1 MIASELWNSLWNSH
15 KKTKQLLT
23 FSIPTKAEKLAEASE
38 GYQKSKKD
46 LPPSYTTP
54 QKIGLFLGPL
64 LFILVAF
71 FFSPQDLSQEG
82 KMALAVTLWVATW
95 WITEALPI
103 PATSLLPIV
112 LLPIT
117 GALEGAKVTASYGD
131 PNIFLFLGGF
141 VIAIAME
148 KWELHRRIALSIISF
163 VGTST
168 SNIVLGFMLATGF
181 ISMWVSNTAAVMM
194 MLPIGTAITYQVAQ
208 ALKNNN
214 SNESFAD
221 EEMKFN
227 KALLFAIGFSGS
239 IGGVGTLIG
248 TPPNTILAGV
258 IKELYGYQ
266 ISFAEWMLFAMPVVI
281 VLIFATWLYLT
292 RVAFPIK
299 LKHIPG
305 GKELIHNEKKKL
317 GKIRYEEG
325 MVLVVFIFAAFMW
338 ITRTFLWQDI
348 IPGISDTMISI
359 TAAVLLFMIPA
370 KNVGGRIL
378 DWAACKDL
386 PWGVLLLFGGGLAIA
401 AGFKET
407 GLASWIGNQLTVLD
421 GIHFIFILIATT
433 GLVLFLTEIT
443 SNTATATMI
452 LPALGALALALG
464 VHPFALMVPAAM
476 AATCAFMLPV
486 GTPPNAIIF
495 ATGKIKII
503 EMVKTG
509 FWINIFAWILIV
521 VATYFLLPLIW
532 NIDLT
537 VFPSNFK

>member
-1 MIASELWNSLWNSH
+1 MSTSTLWNSLWNSH
-15 KKTKQLLT
+15 KKTKQLLL
-23 FSIPTKAEKLAEASE
+23 FSVPSNPEKLQEA
-38 GYQKSKKD
+38 GKD
-46 LPPSYTTP
+46 YKQVNNNGQPSYTTA

-64 LFILVAF
+64 LFALVAF
-71 FFSPQDLSQEG
+71 FFSPEDLSYEG
-82 KMALAVTLWVATW
+82 KMVLAVTLWVATW

-112 LLPIT
+112 LLPVT

-131 PNIFLFLGGF
+131 PNVFLFLGGF

-148 KWELHRRIALSIISF
+148 RWELHRRIALTIISF

-194 MLPIGTAITYQVAQ
+194 MLPIGTAITYQVSQ
-208 ALKNNN
+208 ALKN
-214 SNESFAD
+214 SKESFAD
-221 EEMKFN
+221 EELKFN

-239 IGGVGTLIG
+239 IGGLGTLIG
-248 TPPNTILAGV
+248 TPPNTILAAI

-266 ISFAEWMLFAMPVVI
+266 ISFAEWMLYAMPVVL
-281 VLIFATWLYLT
+281 VLVLVTWLYLT
-292 RVAFPIK
+292 KVAFPIK

-305 GKELIHNEKKKL
+305 GKELIRNEKKKL
-317 GKIRYEEG
+317 GSIRYEEG
-325 MVLVVFIFAAFMW
+325 MVLVVFLLAAFMW

-348 IPGISDTMISI
+348 IPGINDTMISI
-359 TAAVLLFMIPA
+359 GAAILLFMIPA

-378 DWAACKDL
+378 DWGASKEL

-407 GLASWIGNQLTVLD
+407 GLASWIGNQLVVLN
-421 GIHFIFILIATT
+421 GLHFIVIIIATT
-433 GLVLFLTEIT
+433 GIVLFLTEIT

-452 LPALGALALALG
+452 LPALGALALALDI
-464 VHPFALMVPAAM
+464 HPFALMVPAAM

-509 FWINIFAWILIV
+509 FWVNIFALILIV
-521 VATYFLLPLIW
+521 VATYFLLPLVW
-532 NIDLT
+532 GIDLN
-537 VFPSNFK
+537 VFPSEFK

>member
-1 MIASELWNSLWNSH
+1 MSASTLWNSLWNSH
-15 KKTKQLLT
+15 QKTKQLLL
-23 FSIPTKAEKLAEASE
+23 FSVPTNPEKQQEA
-38 GYQKSKKD
+38 GKD
-46 LPPSYTTP
+46 HKQLNRNEQPSYTTA
-54 QKIGLFLGPL
+54 QKIGLVLGPL
-64 LFILVAF
+64 LFALVAF
-71 FFSPQDLSQEG
+71 FFSPEDLSYEG
-82 KMALAVTLWVATW
+82 KMVLAVTLWVATW

-112 LLPIT
+112 LLPVT
-117 GALEGAKVTASYGD
+117 GALDGATVTASYGD

-208 ALKNNN
+208 ALKN
-214 SNESFAD
+214 SEKSFV
-221 EEMKFN
+221 EEELKFN

-239 IGGVGTLIG
+239 IGGLGTLIG
-248 TPPNTILAGV
+248 TPPNTILAAI

-266 ISFAEWMLFAMPVVI
+266 ISFAEWMLYAMPVVI
-281 VLIFATWLYLT
+281 LLIFATWLYLT
-292 RVAFPIK
+292 KVAFPIK

-317 GKIRYEEG
+317 GNIRYEEG
-325 MVLVVFIFAAFMW
+325 MVLVVFLLAAFMW
-338 ITRTFLWQDI
+338 ITRTFLWQDL

-359 TAAVLLFMIPA
+359 GAAILLFMIPA
-370 KNVGGRIL
+370 KNVAGRLL
-378 DWAACKDL
+378 DWGASKEL

-407 GLASWIGNQLTVLD
+407 GLASWIGNQLAVLN
-421 GIHFIFILIATT
+421 GLHFIVIIIATT

-452 LPALGALALALG
+452 LPALGALALALEI
-464 VHPFALMVPAAM
+464 HPFALMVPAAM

-521 VATYFLLPLIW
+521 VATYFLLPLVW
-532 NIDLT
+532 GIDLN
-537 VFPSNFK
+537 VFPAEFK

>member
-1 MIASELWNSLWNSH
+1 MSTSTLWNNLWNSH
-15 KKTKQLLT
+15 EKTKRFLF
-23 FSIPTKAEKLAEASE
+23 FSMPKNMEKVQETGKE
-38 GYQKSKKD
+38 SKQSSNKGQ
-46 LPPSYTTP
+46 PSYTTA
-54 QKIGLFLGPL
+54 QKIGLILGPL
-64 LFILVAF
+64 LFALIAF
-71 FFSPQDLSQEG
+71 FFSPEDLSYEG
-82 KMALAVTLWVATW
+82 KMVLAVTLWVATW

-117 GALEGAKVTASYGD
+117 GALDGNTVTASYGD

-148 KWELHRRIALSIISF
+148 KWELHRRIALSIISV

-168 SNIVLGFMLATGF
+168 SSIIFGFMLATGF

-208 ALKNNN
+208 ALKN
-214 SNESFAD
+214 SEESFVD
-221 EEMKFN
+221 EEVKFN

-248 TPPNTILAGV
+248 TPPNTILAA
-258 IKELYGYQ
+258 IIEELYGYQ
-266 ISFAEWMLFAMPVVI
+266 ISFAEWMFFAMPVVF
-281 VLIFATWLYLT
+281 VLLIATWLYLT
-292 RVAFPIK
+292 KIAFPIK
-299 LKHIPG
+299 LKQIPG
-305 GKELIHNEKKKL
+305 GRELIYNEKKKL

-325 MVLVVFIFAAFMW
+325 MVLIVFLLAAFMW
-338 ITRTFLWQDI
+338 ITRTFLWQDL
-348 IPGISDTMISI
+348 IPGISDSMISI
-359 TAAVLLFMIPA
+359 GAAILLFMIPA
-370 KNVGGRIL
+370 KNVAGRIL
-378 DWAACKDL
+378 DWEASKEL

-407 GLASWIGNQLTVLD
+407 GLASWIGNQLTVLN
-421 GIHFIFILIATT
+421 GLHFIIIIIATT

-452 LPALGALALALG
+452 LPVLGALALSLNI
-464 VHPFALMVPAAM
+464 HPFALMVPAAM

-495 ATGKIKII
+495 GTGKIKII
-503 EMVKTG
+503 EMVRTG
-509 FWINIFAWILIV
+509 FWINISAWILII

-532 NIDLT
+532 GINLT
-537 VFPSNFK
+537 VFPTDFK

>member
-1 MIASELWNSLWNSH
+1 MSASALWNSLWNSH
-15 KKTKQLLT
+15 KKTKQLLF
-23 FSIPTKAEKLAEASE
+23 FSVPIKPEMLVEAEENK
-38 GYQKSKKD
+38 KSQNNHQ
-46 LPPSYTTP
+46 PSYTNV
-54 QKIGLFLGPL
+54 QKFGLILGPL
-64 LFILVAF
+64 LFALVAF
-71 FFSPQDLSQEG
+71 LFSPQDLSHEG
-82 KMALAVTLWVATW
+82 KMVLAVTLWVATW

-112 LLPIT
+112 LLPVT
-117 GALEGAKVTASYGD
+117 GALDGATVTASYGD

-148 KWELHRRIALSIISF
+148 KWELHRRIALSIISL

-181 ISMWVSNTAAVMM
+181 LSMWVSNTAAVMM

-208 ALKNNN
+208 ALKNQ
-214 SNESFAD
+214 EQSF
-221 EEMKFN
+221 EEEETKFN

-248 TPPNTILAGV
+248 TPPNTILAAI

-281 VLIFATWLYLT
+281 LLILATWLYLT
-292 RVAFPIK
+292 KVAFPIK
-299 LKHIPG
+299 LKQIPG
-305 GKELIHNEKKKL
+305 GKELITNEKKKL
-317 GKIRYEEG
+317 GKIGYEEG
-325 MVLVVFIFAAFMW
+325 MVLVVFVLAAFFW
-338 ITRTFLWQDI
+338 ITRTFLWEDI
-348 IPGISDTMISI
+348 IPIPGISDTMISI
-359 TAAVLLFMIPA
+359 AAAVLLFMIPA
-370 KNVGGRIL
+370 KNVGGRLL
-378 DWAACKDL
+378 DWADSKDL

-401 AGFKET
+401 AGFKQT
-407 GLASWIGNQLTVLD
+407 GLASWIGNQLTVLE
-421 GIHFIFILIATT
+421 GFSFIIIIIATT

-452 LPALGALALALG
+452 LPVLGALALALN

-495 ATGKIKII
+495 ATGKIKIM
-503 EMVKTG
+503 EMVKAG

-532 NIDLT
+532 GIDLT
-537 VFPSNFK
+537 VFPSDFK